1 MNWLNYHHLQYFWV
15 VSREGSVARASELL
29 HVTPATISIQLR
41 DLEKTLGVEL
51 FRKSG
56 RGLALTD
63 MGTAV
68 QAYAQDIFSTGQELL
83 DMVNGRP
90 VGGPMILR
98 VGIKDV
104 MPKLVAYQLL
114 EPTLNMS
121 EEVRLVCFEGDM
133 TKLIADLA
141 IHKLDVV
148 LSDTPIDP
156 SMKVRAYSHLLGE
169 SDVAIVGTKS
179 LAKKFRNSFPRSLD
193 GAPILLPMRNTILR
207 RSLDYW
213 FEESE
218 IRPKI
223 VGEFD
228 DSAML
233 KIMGSAGVGVFPVAK
248 IIVKEVEAMYGVE
261 FIGTIA
267 NISEKFYA
275 LSVERKVKHPAVL
288 AISEVARK
296 KLASKKG
303 GTR

>member
-1 MNWLNYHHLQYFWV
+1 VNWLNYHHLQYFWV
-15 VSREGSVARASELL
+15 VSREGSVARASEVL

-41 DLEKTLGVEL
+41 DLEKSLGVEL

-56 RGLALTD
+56 RGLALTE
-63 MGTAV
+63 MGVAV
-68 QAYAQDIFSTGQELL
+68 QVYAQDIFSTGQELL

-90 VGGPMILR
+90 VGGPMVLR

-114 EPTLNMS
+114 EPTLQMS
-121 EEVRLVCFEGDM
+121 EDVRLLCYEGDI
-133 TKLIADLA
+133 TRLIADLA
-141 IHKLDVV
+141 IHKLDLV

-156 SMKVRAYSHLLGE
+156 TMKVRAYSHLLGE
-169 SDVAIVGTKS
+169 SDVVLVGTKS
-179 LAKKFRNSFPRSLD
+179 LAKKIRNGFPDSLA
-193 GAPILLPMRNTILR
+193 GAPVLLPMKNTILR

-213 FEESE
+213 FEEIY

-233 KIMGSAGVGVFPVAK
+233 KIMGSKGVGVFPVAK
-248 IIVKEVEAMYGVE
+248 AIRQEVEAMYDVE
-261 FIGTIA
+261 VIATIP
-267 NISEKFYA
+267 NITENFYA

-288 AISEVARK
+288 AISEVARQ
-296 KLASKKG
+296 KLSTG
-303 GTR
+303 R

>member
-1 MNWLNYHHLQYFWV
+1 LQYFWA
-15 VSREGSVARASELL
+15 VSQDGSVVKASERL

-41 DLEKTLGVEL
+41 DLEKSLGVKL
-51 FRKSG
+51 FRKAG
-56 RGLALTD
+56 RGLALTE
-63 MGTAV
+63 MGIAV
-68 QAYAQDIFSTGQELL
+68 QSYANDIFATGQELL

-90 VGGPMILR
+90 VGGPMVLR

-114 EPTLNMS
+114 EPTLRMPGD
-121 EEVRLVCFEGDM
+121 VRLLCHEGDI
-133 TKLIADLA
+133 TKLIAELA

-156 SMKVRAYSHLLGE
+156 TMKVRAYSHLLGE
-169 SDVAIVGTKS
+169 SDVVLVGVKP
-179 LAKKFRNSFPRSLD
+179 LAKKVRSGFPGSLN
-193 GAPILLPMRNTILR
+193 GAPMLLPMKNSVLR

-213 FEESE
+213 FEENE

-223 VGEFD
+223 VGEFE

-233 KIMGSAGVGVFPVAK
+233 KIMGKAGVGVFPVASA
-248 IIVKEVEAMYGVE
+248 ICNEVEEMYGVE
-261 FIGTIA
+261 PIA
-267 NISEKFYA
+267 TLPNISEKYYA

-296 KLASKKG
+296 KFSI
-303 GTR
+303 R

>member
-1 MNWLNYHHLQYFWV
+1 MNWLNYHHLQYFWA
-15 VSREGSVARASELL
+15 VSQEGSVAKASEKL

-41 DLEKTLGVEL
+41 DLEKSLGVKL
-51 FRKSG
+51 FRKAG
-56 RGLALTD
+56 RGLALTE

-68 QAYAQDIFSTGQELL
+68 QSYANDIFATGQELM

-90 VGGPMILR
+90 VGGPMVLR

-114 EPTLNMS
+114 APTLRMS
-121 EEVRLVCFEGDM
+121 GDVRLLCYEGDI
-133 TKLIADLA
+133 TKLISDLA

-156 SMKVRAYSHLLGE
+156 TMKVRAYSHLLGE
-169 SDVAIVGTKS
+169 SDVVLVGTKA
-179 LAKKFRNSFPRSLD
+179 LAKKIKAGFPGSLD
-193 GAPILLPMRNTILR
+193 GSPVLLPMKNSVLR

-213 FEESE
+213 FEVNEV
-218 IRPKI
+218 RPKI
-223 VGEFD
+223 VGEFE

-233 KIMGSAGVGVFPVAK
+233 KIMGKAGVGIFPVANT
-248 IIVKEVEAMYGVE
+248 ICKEVEDMYGVE
-261 FIGTIA
+261 FIAAIPDVT
-267 NISEKFYA
+267 EKFYA

-296 KLASKKG
+296 KLR
-303 GTR
+303 TR

>member
-15 VSREGSVARASELL
+15 VSREGSVVRASEVL

-41 DLEKTLGVEL
+41 ELEKSVGTDL

-56 RGLALTD
+56 RGLALTE
-63 MGTAV
+63 MGVAV
-68 QAYAQDIFSTGQELL
+68 QAYAQDIFSMGQELL

-90 VGGPMILR
+90 VGGPMVLR
-98 VGIKDV
+98 VGVKDV

-114 EPTLNMS
+114 EPTLRMS
-121 EEVRLVCFEGDM
+121 EEVRLCCFEGDI

-141 IHKLDVV
+141 IHQLDVV

-169 SDVAIVGTKS
+169 SEVALVGTKS
-179 LAKKFRNSFPRSLD
+179 LAKKVRSGFPGSLD
-193 GAPILLPMRNTILR
+193 GVPILLPMKNSILR

-213 FEESE
+213 FEENE
-218 IRPKI
+218 LRPK
-223 VGEFD
+223 VAGEFD

-233 KIMGSAGVGVFPVAK
+233 KIMGSAGVGVFPVASV
-248 IIVKEVEAMYGVE
+248 ILKEVEAMYGVE
-261 FIGTIA
+261 FIATIP
-267 NISEKFYA
+267 NVSEKFYA

-296 KLASKKG
+296 KLRNRS
-303 GTR
+303 

>member
-15 VSREGSVARASELL
+15 VAREGSVARASEVL

-41 DLEKTLGVEL
+41 DLEKSLGVEL

-56 RGLALTD
+56 RGLALTE
-63 MGTAV
+63 MGVAV

-90 VGGPMILR
+90 VGGPMVLR

-114 EPTLNMS
+114 EPTLQMS
-121 EEVRLVCFEGDM
+121 EDIRLLCFEGDI

-156 SMKVRAYSHLLGE
+156 TMKVRAYSHLLGE
-169 SDVAIVGTKS
+169 SDVVLVGSKS
-179 LAKKFRNSFPRSLD
+179 LAKKFRTGFPQSLA
-193 GAPILLPMRNTILR
+193 GAPILLPMKNTILR
-207 RSLDYW
+207 RSIDYW
-213 FEESE
+213 FEGLD

-233 KIMGSAGVGVFPVAK
+233 KIMGSKGVGIFPVASV
-248 IIVKEVEAMYGVE
+248 IRKEVEAMYDVE
-261 FIGTIA
+261 LIGIIP
-267 NISEKFYA
+267 NITEKFYA

-296 KLASKKG
+296 NLSI
-303 GTR
+303 RV